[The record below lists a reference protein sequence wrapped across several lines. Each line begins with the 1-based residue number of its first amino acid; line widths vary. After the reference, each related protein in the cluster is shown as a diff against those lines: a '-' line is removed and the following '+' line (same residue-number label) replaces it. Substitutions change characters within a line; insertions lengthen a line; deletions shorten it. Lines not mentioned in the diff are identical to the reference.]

1 MLKNYGYCHEAASNE
16 EAVTLFR
23 QGLAEEP
30 YDVVFLEVA
39 LQRSGG
45 WSTLQAIRQMEEEC
59 EITEFERVKCIMIS
73 TVTQKRCDTS
83 ATEYTGQWDGYLI
96 KPIAPDLLERELQR
110 LKLTG
115 PKIEIFNARQL
126 ATLIVDV
133 GDKEIVRELV
143 VKFMVEFPNKIIE
156 MKKELMAE
164 EYSHIQKMAHELV
177 SISGTYGFRGL
188 SEILR
193 TIEQAAIRSD
203 KKIMGDGIGLAVKQ
217 WQEIQGPLADFMADC
232 GVHDGE

>member
-1 MLKNYGYCHEAASNE
+1 MILVSFILPFLNRGVFIFPVKQFYAAF
-16 EAVTLFR
+16 L
-23 QGLAEEP
+23 
-30 YDVVFLEVA
+30 VFYTI
-39 LQRSGG
+39 G
-45 WSTLQAIRQMEEEC
+45 C
-59 EITEFERVKCIMIS
+59 YF
-73 TVTQKRCDTS
+73 
-83 ATEYTGQWDGYLI
+83 ATDS
-96 KPIAPDLLERELQR
+96 
-110 LKLTG
+110 
-115 PKIEIFNARQL
+115 
-126 ATLIVDV
+126 
-133 GDKEIVRELV
+133 
-143 VKFMVEFPNKIIE
+143 NKIIE